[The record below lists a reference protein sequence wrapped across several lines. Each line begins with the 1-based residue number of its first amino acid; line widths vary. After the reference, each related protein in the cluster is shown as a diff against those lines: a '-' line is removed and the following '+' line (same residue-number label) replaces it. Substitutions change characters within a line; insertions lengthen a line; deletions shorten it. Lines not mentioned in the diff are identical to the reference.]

1 MTALLP
7 KSLEQ
12 NLLQYVKETYLPK
25 RFGKKHQAH
34 QKNFNTK
41 DLNFFMPAIADL
53 SMQFTSERGKRAQ
66 NYFNLKEYRSAYLLY
81 FFLTNYAKIKH
92 CLQQMHDL
100 GELPAEG
107 SFSILDLG
115 AGPGTASIA
124 CAHFFSQHLPKVKLD
139 IVAFEQN
146 KGIAQDAS
154 ALFLQLTEKKHVL
167 KVFTER
173 ALPTQIDRL
182 LKRKQFQLIIAANVL
197 NEFSSVQQQYDLAHF
212 LCEKYLAPNASLL
225 LVDPALQK
233 STRELMQLR
242 DLLLNVAEDSRPQS
256 ANLKVLAPCLH
267 QGPCPMLKWS
277 KRDWCH
283 FYVEWECPKLIRD
296 IDDAIGNKHDYLKMA
311 YMILKK
317 QKSESAE
324 PATGNVA
331 WRVVSSPMNS
341 KGKAELLLCGENARL
356 QRITHFDK
364 DLPHRKERHFNAAKR
379 GDIISWNEHKTQV
392 DKNTLPNVLKK
403 WNEK

>member
-1 MTALLP
+1 MTTLLP
-7 KSLEQ
+7 KNLEQ

-25 RFGKKHQAH
+25 RFGKKYQAH
-34 QKNFNTK
+34 QKSFNAK
-41 DLNFFMPAIADL
+41 DLNFFLPAIADL

-81 FFLTNYAKIKH
+81 FFLTNFAKITH
-92 CLQQMHDL
+92 CLQQMYDM
-100 GELPAEG
+100 GELPSEG
-107 SFSILDLG
+107 KFSVLDLG

-124 CAHFFSQHLPKVKLD
+124 CAIFFSQHLPKVKLD

-154 ALFLQLTEKKHVL
+154 ALFLQLAEKKHSF
-167 KVFTER
+167 KIFSER

-182 LKRKQFQLIIAANVL
+182 LKRKPFQLIIAANML
-197 NEFSSVQQQYDLAHF
+197 NEFSSVQQQHELTRF
-212 LCEKYLAPNASLL
+212 LCEKYLAENASLL
-225 LVDPALQK
+225 LLDPALQK

-242 DLLLNVAEDSRPQS
+242 DLLLNVSEDSRPQS

-296 IDDAIGNKHDYLKMA
+296 IDHAIGNKHDYLKMA

-317 QKSESAE
+317 QKREDVDIAR
-324 PATGNVA
+324 GNIS

-341 KGKAELLLCGENARL
+341 KGKAELLLCGENERL

-364 DLPHRKERHFNAAKR
+364 DLAHRKVRHFNTAKR
-379 GDIISWNEHKTQV
+379 GDIISWHENKTQV
-392 DKNTLPNVLKK
+392 DKNALPNILKK
-403 WNEK
+403 WSV